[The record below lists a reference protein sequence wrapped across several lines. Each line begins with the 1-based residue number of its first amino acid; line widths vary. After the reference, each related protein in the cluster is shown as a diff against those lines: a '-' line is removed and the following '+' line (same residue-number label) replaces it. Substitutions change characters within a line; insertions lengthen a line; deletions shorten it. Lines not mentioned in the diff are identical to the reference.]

1 MSIFSTVLYGAL
13 KKHIIMD
20 SGLTSGGGQGG
31 QAAPPPGHKIT
42 GKKSKKLG
50 RRKRGK
56 ERKRERKRG
65 KEGRRKRE
73 EKGERRK

>member
-1 MSIFSTVLYGAL
+1 MSIFSIVPYGAL

-20 SGLTSGGGQGG
+20 SGLTSGGGGQGT
-31 QAAPPPGHKIT
+31 GHKIT

-56 ERKRERKRG
+56 ERKSERKRG